1 MVIGGGAA
9 GLSDE
14 VTLFP
19 YTGPEPYAEQ
29 HEQHEQPMARHIAV
43 VSGEV
48 TGLQVTDDRLTCVVL
63 ADGRGVPGEAL
74 VVTPRFTTR
83 AGFLEGLGLETV
95 DQARSGQ
102 VIGGRVPAGPTGATE
117 VPGVWVAGNVTDLT
131 GQVMASAAGGV
142 LAGAAI
148 NADPTAEE
156 TRRAVDARRT
166 ADARR
171 AARHAEAQRTDTQR
185 TDTQHTEPYAD
196 QHTDPHA
203 DTQRT
208 DARHTDPHA
217 DTQHTDPHA
226 DHHADHHRVPRWWP
240 PARAQRISTPA
251 PSPVASVGSA
261 TSPSSAPVA
270 SSGWAGRT
278 RTV

>member
-171 AARHAEAQRTDTQR
+171 AARHAEAQRTDTQH
-185 TDTQHTEPYAD
+185 TDP
-196 QHTDPHA
+196 HTDPHA

-208 DARHTDPHA
+208 DARHTDPYA
-217 DTQHTDPHA
+217 DPY
-226 DHHADHHRVPRWWP
+226 ADHHRVPRWWP